1 MAKVSKRIIG
11 PVQLGAA
18 AATLY
23 TTPAATKTIVRR
35 IHLSNPTGG
44 PVGVTLS
51 FGADAAGTRL
61 YSSYAIP
68 AADVYDIYGP
78 FTLEAAEI
86 IQGFAS
92 VAASVTITVDAEE
105 NTP

>member
-11 PVQLGAA
+11 PTQLGNV

-23 TTPAATKTIVRR
+23 TTPASTKTVVRR
-35 IHLSNPTGG
+35 IHLSNPSGG
-44 PVGVTLS
+44 AVSFTLS
-51 FGADAAGTRL
+51 IGADAAGTRL
-61 YSSYAIP
+61 YGSYSLP
-68 AADVYDIYGP
+68 AASVYDIYGP

-92 VAASVTITVDAEE
+92 VAATVVITVDGEE